1 MPAITRSQTLSQ
13 TVVTPVPTPV
23 VTPVVTPKMSMQEY
37 LEGVLIQ
44 IADRT
49 GKYFDSPF
57 RELREKYAYSEYQEL
72 HEQHPTL
79 DIIQVAFTDI
89 TIYYDTN
96 TRHSIMDNRLFIAI
110 PENVEG
116 DVDHIYKVNIQP
128 TFIPDLNVEYK
139 WEFVLANYVFST
151 KPHDKEVHNVSYY
164 EDYYIEET
172 EF

>member
-1 MPAITRSQTLSQ
+1 MPATTRSQTRSK
-13 TVVTPVPTPV
+13 TVA
-23 VTPVVTPKMSMQEY
+23 TPVVTPKMSMQEY
-37 LEGVLIQ
+37 LEGVLNQ

-57 RELREKYAYSEYQEL
+57 RELREKYAYSDYHELQVHYQEL

-116 DVDHIYKVNIQP
+116 DVGHICEVNIQP

-139 WEFVLANYVFST
+139 WEFVVANYVFST